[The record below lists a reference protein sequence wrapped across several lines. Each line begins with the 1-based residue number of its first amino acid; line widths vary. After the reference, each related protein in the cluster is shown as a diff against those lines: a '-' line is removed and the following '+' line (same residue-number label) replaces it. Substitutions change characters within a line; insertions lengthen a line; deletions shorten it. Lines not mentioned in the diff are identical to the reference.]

1 MLITGG
7 TQLMKT
13 ISIINQKGGVGKSV
27 LAFNIGSIL
36 QKYYDKKVLFID
48 LDPQSSLTDF
58 IVLNASESSTAY
70 DLFTKPK
77 TSIRNTTATTDTG
90 YNIIPS
96 DIRLGTINKLKLT
109 GLKNYLKNCTDYDY
123 CIIDCSPYLNELT
136 KNAIMAADSIISVI
150 KPDLVSSRG
159 LALLESTIK
168 MLDPEKSI
176 SAVVVNQYRKRKIS
190 DLTIEVMKSNY
201 PILNSII
208 KDRAVIAES
217 ASLAKDIIE
226 YDGYKE
232 AFRDFDNVVQELQSL
247 EVL

>member
-1 MLITGG
+1 
-7 TQLMKT
+7 MKT

-27 LAFNIGSIL
+27 LAFNIGSVL
-36 QKYYDKKVLFID
+36 QKKYNKKVLFID
-48 LDPQSSLTDF
+48 LDPQTSLTDF
-58 IVLNASESSTAY
+58 ILPDLRDNLTAY
-70 DLFTKPK
+70 DLITKPNIK
-77 TSIRNTTATTDTG
+77 IGNTITTTDTG
-90 YNIIPS
+90 YSIIPS
-96 DIRLGTINKLKLT
+96 DIRLGAINKLKVSS
-109 GLKNYLKNCTDYDY
+109 LKNYLKNCNGYDY
-123 CIIDCSPYLNELT
+123 CIIDCSPYLNELA

-168 MLDPEKSI
+168 MLDPKKSI

-190 DLTIEVMKSNY
+190 DLTIEVMKANY

-232 AFRDFDNVVQELQSL
+232 AFQDFDNVIQELQSL
-247 EVL
+247 GVL

>member
-1 MLITGG
+1 
-7 TQLMKT
+7 MKT
-13 ISIINQKGGVGKSV
+13 IAIINQKGGVGKSV
-27 LAFNIGSIL
+27 IAFNIGSIL
-36 QKYYDKKVLFID
+36 QKNYDKKVLFID
-48 LDPQSSLTDF
+48 LDPQASLTDF
-58 IVLNASESSTAY
+58 IVPNIDDNSTAY
-70 DLFTKPK
+70 DLFTKP
-77 TSIRNTTATTDTG
+77 TASIRNTTIKTDTN

-96 DIRLGTINKLKLT
+96 DIRLSTIFKQKTLL
-109 GLKNYLKNCTDYDY
+109 LKNYLKNCIDYDY
-123 CIIDCSPYLNELT
+123 CIIDCAPSISVLT

-159 LALLESTIK
+159 LALLESTIN

-176 SAVVVNQYRKRKIS
+176 SAVIVNQYRKRKIS
-190 DLTIEVMKSNY
+190 DLTIEVMKANY

-217 ASLAKDIIE
+217 SSLAKDIIE